1 MINYKNAVF
10 TELNDRIRKYKQADQ
25 NRKRKGKFT
34 NLHVHLDQAIK
45 KLRSRDDL
53 VIRASDKNMG
63 LALIKRDCY
72 INDCLKHLQNTKAYI
87 EVEATT
93 VSSTILFNGLIV
105 IIEKYKDVCS
115 EKDKNYILQELDN
128 QNLTLCKF
136 YISPKVHKDIYD
148 TRPICSNLN
157 YALYYVSKY
166 IHKMLLPIMTYY
178 TNHTN
183 TDSPILN
190 NNMQLL
196 EQLDNISLVKKP
208 ILLSADVSS
217 LYPNIPIDDALDYIR
232 EILYNKKHNTLL
244 VIKMK

>member
-1 MINYKNAVF
+1 
-10 TELNDRIRKYKQADQ
+10 
-25 NRKRKGKFT
+25 
-34 NLHVHLDQAIK
+34 
-45 KLRSRDDL
+45 
-53 VIRASDKNMG
+53 
-63 LALIKRDCY
+63 
-72 INDCLKHLQNTKAYI
+72 
-87 EVEATT
+87 
-93 VSSTILFNGLIV
+93 
-105 IIEKYKDVCS
+105 
-115 EKDKNYILQELDN
+115 
-128 QNLTLCKF
+128 
-136 YISPKVHKDIYD
+136 
-148 TRPICSNLN
+148 
-157 YALYYVSKY
+157 
-166 IHKMLLPIMTYY
+166 MTYY